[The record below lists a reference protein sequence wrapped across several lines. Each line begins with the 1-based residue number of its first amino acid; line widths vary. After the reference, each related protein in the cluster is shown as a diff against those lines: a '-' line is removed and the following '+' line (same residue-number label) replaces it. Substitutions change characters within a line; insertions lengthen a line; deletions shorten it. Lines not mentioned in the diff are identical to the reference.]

1 MVRNVHLSKT
11 GDTDR
16 LRVKIIKY
24 FGQRLPHVR
33 QEQRVDVF
41 VRRRLAFVLQ
51 RAHRAPPFQRQ
62 HDAVSGMKTTA

>member
-1 MVRNVHLSKT
+1 
-11 GDTDR
+11 
-16 LRVKIIKY
+16 
-24 FGQRLPHVR
+24 LPHVR